1 MILRLCEYFH
11 STCAVVAISSE
22 PLRENVMSKPV
33 AISVGEISKA
43 ARATVEKALGGHKA
57 AFPVIPPHR
66 IGFVPP
72 WWCGFV
78 IYDAQVDK
86 LGLAEAQKLA
96 TEVQTGI
103 AGSVAA
109 VKGGRPGVLLGDG
122 NLTIGFAPPPDVNL
136 FEQ

>member
-1 MILRLCEYFH
+1 
-11 STCAVVAISSE
+11 
-22 PLRENVMSKPV
+22 MSKPV
-33 AISVGEISKA
+33 AISVGAISQAAKA
-43 ARATVEKALGGHKA
+43 SVEKALAGHKT

-96 TEVQTGI
+96 TEVHGGI
-103 AGSVAA
+103 AGSVAS
-109 VKGGRPGVLLGDG
+109 VKGGRPGVVLGDG

-136 FEQ
+136 FEL